1 MANSFVATEKM
12 ADALD
17 KALVQKAVTGF
28 FADNDLAAKFVGAKT
43 VSIPDL
49 ALQGLA
55 DYSRSS
61 GFVGGDVTVARTT
74 YTLTQDRGRSFQID
88 AQDNDESG
96 VANLA
101 GQIMGEFVR
110 TQVVPEID
118 AYTLSKIAGVASG
131 KSHTVSV
138 GASSTVDADC
148 YKMFQAAEL
157 GVREALGF
165 GDEELVCFCN
175 PTFWA
180 ALQKST
186 AFTRQITVSDFNKGG
201 VDLKVQSING
211 IALLPVAAA
220 RMKSAYTFN
229 DGTSSNQ
236 TAGGFTATSSAKG
249 IGFILMP
256 RKAAS
261 MVKKTEVPRM
271 FTPKQNL
278 NADAYK
284 IDYRVY
290 YDVFVKKNMRDAIY
304 AYIEA

>member
-1 MANSFVATEKM
+1 MANSFAATTKM

-17 KALVQKAVTGF
+17 KALTQASVTGF
-28 FADNDLAAKFVGAKT
+28 FADNDLSAKFIGAKT

-49 ALQGLA
+49 ALSGLA
-55 DYSRSS
+55 DYNRST

-96 VANLA
+96 VANLY
-101 GQIMGEFVR
+101 GQVSGEFVR
-110 TQVVPEID
+110 TQVAPEMD
-118 AYTLSKIAGVASG
+118 AYTLSKLAGVASTN
-131 KSHTVSV
+131 SHTVSV
-138 GASSTVDADC
+138 GTGSTVDADC
-148 YKMFQAAEL
+148 YKMFQSAEL
-157 GVREALGF
+157 SVREALGF
-165 GDEELVCFCN
+165 GDAELVCFCN
-175 PTFWA
+175 PTYWA

-186 AFTRQITVSDFNKGG
+186 AFTRQITVSDFKKGD
-201 VDLKVQSING
+201 VNLKVQSING
-211 IALLPVAAA
+211 IVLLPVAAA

-229 DGTSSNQ
+229 DGKSENQ
-236 TAGGFTATSSAKG
+236 TAGGFTPTTAAKG
-249 IGFILMP
+249 VGFILMP
-256 RKAAS
+256 KKGAS
-261 MVKKTEVPRM
+261 LVKKTEVPRI

-290 YDVFVKKNMRDAIY
+290 YDVFVKKSMKNAIY

>member
-1 MANSFVATEKM
+1 MANSFVATTKM
-12 ADALD
+12 TEALD
-17 KALVQKAVTGF
+17 KALTQASVTGF
-28 FADNDLAAKFVGAKT
+28 FADNDLSAKFIGAKT

-49 ALQGLA
+49 ALSGLA

-96 VANLA
+96 VANLS

-110 TQVVPEID
+110 TQVVPEMD
-118 AYTLSKIAGVASG
+118 AYILSKLAGVASTN
-131 KSHTVSV
+131 SHTVSV
-138 GASSTVDADC
+138 GTSSTVDADC
-148 YKMFQAAEL
+148 YKMFQSAEL
-157 GVREALGF
+157 SVREALGF

-175 PTFWA
+175 PTYWA

-186 AFTRQITVSDFNKGG
+186 AFTRQIVISDFAKGG
-201 VDLKVQSING
+201 INLKVQSING

-220 RMKSAYTFN
+220 RMKTAYTFN
-229 DGTSSNQ
+229 NGTSEGQ
-236 TAGGFTATSSAKG
+236 TAGGFTPTTAAKG

-256 RKAAS
+256 KKGAS
-261 MVKKTEVPRM
+261 LVKKTEVPRM

-284 IDYRVY
+284 IDYRVF
-290 YDVFVKKNMRDAIY
+290 YDIFTKKSMKNAIY

>member
-1 MANSFVATEKM
+1 MANSFAATTKM

-17 KALVQKAVTGF
+17 KALEQKSVTGF
-28 FADNDLAAKFVGAKT
+28 FADNDLSAKFIGAKT

-61 GFVGGDVTVARTT
+61 GFVGGDVTVARTPH
-74 YTLTQDRGRSFQID
+74 TLTQDRGRSFQID
-88 AQDNDESG
+88 AMDNDESG
-96 VANLA
+96 VSNLA

-110 TQVVPEID
+110 TQVVPEMD
-118 AYTLSKIAGVASG
+118 AYILSKLAGVASTN
-131 KSHTVSV
+131 SHTVSV
-138 GASSTVDADC
+138 GTSSTVDADC
-148 YKMFQAAEL
+148 YKMFQSAEL
-157 GVREALGF
+157 SVREALGF

-175 PTFWA
+175 PTYWA

-186 AFTRQITVSDFNKGG
+186 AFTRQIVISDFAKGG
-201 VDLKVQSING
+201 INLKVQSING

-220 RMKSAYTFN
+220 RMKTAYTFN
-229 DGTSSNQ
+229 NGTSEGQ
-236 TAGGFTATSSAKG
+236 TAGGFTPTTAAKG

-256 RKAAS
+256 KKGAS
-261 MVKKTEVPRM
+261 LVKKTEVPRM

-284 IDYRVY
+284 IDYRVF
-290 YDVFVKKNMRDAIY
+290 YDIFTKKSMKNAIY